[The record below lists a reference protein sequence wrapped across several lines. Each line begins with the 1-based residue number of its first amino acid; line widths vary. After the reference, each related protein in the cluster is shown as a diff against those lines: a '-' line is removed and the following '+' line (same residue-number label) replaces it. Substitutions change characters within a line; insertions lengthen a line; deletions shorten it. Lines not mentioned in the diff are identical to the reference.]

1 MNPFIQLISEVINLY
16 SLVVFAWVILSL
28 LIYFKIVNRGHPLVF
43 RLEYVLNRL
52 VEPALKPIRRILPDL
67 GGVDLSPVIL
77 ILLLHF
83 LNNALFYY
91 VYRF

>member
-43 RLEYVLNRL
+43 RLEDVLNRL